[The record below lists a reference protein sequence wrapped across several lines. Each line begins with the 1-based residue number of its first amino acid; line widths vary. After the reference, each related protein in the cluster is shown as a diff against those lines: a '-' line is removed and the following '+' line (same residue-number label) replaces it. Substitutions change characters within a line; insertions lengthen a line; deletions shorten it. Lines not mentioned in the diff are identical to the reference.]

1 MPNSSA
7 LELRRARHLVKNL
20 NYRFISMIHP
30 LFERNVRVHLIPKE
44 KISTYLPSWVKCIET

>member
-1 MPNSSA
+1 MLNSSA